1 MNFFR
6 YLGDKSVNTIQQ
18 VRENSVIP
26 CTVFSDRELIQQALG
41 GSQKAF
47 EQVVYRYEASLFRF
61 ISTFLFDYDQVCDV
75 LQQVLIQLY
84 LSLATLHAEKPLR
97 PWLFQ
102 VARNRCIDE
111 LRRVSVMHFS
121 ELEGDDD
128 EDYFQAHYA
137 IADPTPLPEE
147 LVEQQEVREYLCSA
161 IRALPPHYQK
171 IVVLRY
177 TSRLSFGEIGET
189 LGIPETTARAY
200 FQRAKPLMRASLK
213 EI

>member
-1 MNFFR
+1 M
-6 YLGDKSVNTIQQ
+6 NTIQQ

-26 CTVFSDRELIQQALG
+26 CTVFSDSELIQQALA
-41 GSQKAF
+41 GSQPAF
-47 EQVVYRYEASLFRF
+47 EQLVYRYEAPLFRF
-61 ISTFLFDYDQVCDV
+61 ISTFLFEYDQVCDA

-84 LSLATLHAEKPLR
+84 LSLPTLRTGRPLR

-111 LRRVSVMHFS
+111 LRRVPVMHFS
-121 ELEGDDD
+121 ELEGDND

-137 IADPTPLPEE
+137 IVDPTPLPEE
-147 LVEQQEVREYLCSA
+147 LVEQQEVREYLYRA
-161 IRALPPHYQK
+161 IRALPLHYQK
-171 IVVLRY
+171 IVALRY